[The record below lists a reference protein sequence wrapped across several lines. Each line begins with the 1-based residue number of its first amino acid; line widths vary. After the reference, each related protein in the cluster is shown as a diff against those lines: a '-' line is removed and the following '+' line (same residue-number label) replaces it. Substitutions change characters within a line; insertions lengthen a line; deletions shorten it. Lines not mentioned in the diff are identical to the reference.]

1 MVSWLGSL
9 RHASEWVADQN
20 LADPNTWNSSAL
32 QILKQ
37 LHDRLLTH
45 YNCTEW
51 APPLVDTAPAP
62 DAPAQGRDDDSA
74 RPLPFLRLT
83 FTLFCVFGRMWTMAK
98 LLLVRRYLH
107 NVRSQSTS
115 KRTCGCCMSSGCCVS
130 RCCKIRLRI
139 ACVPSTCFTTPNR
152 CPCLMRTLP
161 CVATCLNATTRRE
174 ASNHV
179 SLSPMPRHY
188 GARWA
193 ARGRQTAAMRR
204 APRGQ

>member
-1 MVSWLGSL
+1 MPHGVGHLALHQGGRTEESKGSGDLHRAGNQPGCQCRALIDPKTLLDTLSAHELAWCRVIVELPCHNGGLGITHLPASGMGAFYCATARMVSWLSSL
-9 RHASEWVADQN
+9 PYASEWVACQN

-32 QILKQ
+32 QPLKQ
-37 LHDRLLTH
+37 LHDKLLTH

-107 NVRSQSTS
+107 NVKSQSTS
-115 KRTCGCCMSSGCCVS
+115 C
-130 RCCKIRLRI
+130 
-139 ACVPSTCFTTPNR
+139 
-152 CPCLMRTLP
+152 
-161 CVATCLNATTRRE
+161 
-174 ASNHV
+174 
-179 SLSPMPRHY
+179 
-188 GARWA
+188 
-193 ARGRQTAAMRR
+193 
-204 APRGQ
+204 